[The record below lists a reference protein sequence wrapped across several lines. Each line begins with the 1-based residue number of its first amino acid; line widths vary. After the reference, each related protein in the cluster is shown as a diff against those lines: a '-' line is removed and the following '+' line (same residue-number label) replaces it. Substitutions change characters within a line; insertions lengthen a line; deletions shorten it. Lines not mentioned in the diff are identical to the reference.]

1 MARSNHALSQAAT
14 QRAPSV
20 TVGSSKRTGI
30 GRRRYVNQP
39 DSGSPLMSL
48 SNRHSVIIALIV
60 ASAYFME
67 NLDATVIAT
76 ALPHMASTFGVTA
89 VSLSIGMT
97 AYLLALAVFI
107 PISGW
112 VADRFGQR
120 SVFGSAIVV
129 FTAASILCGLSN
141 GLVGFTAA
149 RILQGMGGA
158 MMVPVGRLAV
168 LRSTEKRH
176 LMRSIAYITW
186 PGLAAPVIGPA
197 LGGFIST
204 YFSWRWI
211 FLLNVP
217 IGLLGL
223 ALTAIFIPN
232 SRESSRRPFDVRGF
246 VLSGVALTCL
256 MYGMERV
263 GQLHSDWRITIAAL
277 ACGVLAAV
285 LALRHF
291 RRAEHPLIDLSS
303 WRIPTFRVTLDGG
316 SLYVVSVS
324 VSPFLL
330 PLLFQ
335 LGFGLNAFAAGLLV
349 LAYAA
354 GNLGMKTVTTPVLK
368 RFGFRNVMIVN
379 GLLTAAT
386 IALCSLLSP
395 DTPRALVMAVLF
407 AGGLCRSM
415 QFTSINTLAFADVP
429 PARMSSAS
437 TFFSMVQQMTIGL
450 GIAFGAIALHAAVLI
465 HGNHAQLSLPD
476 FRIAFLLVAALV
488 LISVLYFIGVKPD
501 AGREVSGHMR
511 TASRS

>member
-1 MARSNHALSQAAT
+1 MPLSTRQ
-14 QRAPSV
+14 
-20 TVGSSKRTGI
+20 
-30 GRRRYVNQP
+30 
-39 DSGSPLMSL
+39 
-48 SNRHSVIIALIV
+48 SVIIALIV

-76 ALPHMASTFGVTA
+76 ALPHMAATFGVTP
-89 VSLSIGMT
+89 VGLSIGMT
-97 AYLLALAVFI
+97 AYLLAIAVFI

-120 SVFGSAIVV
+120 SVFGGAIVV
-129 FTAASILCGLSN
+129 FTGASVLCGLSN
-141 GLVGFTAA
+141 GLVEFTVA
-149 RILQGMGGA
+149 RILQGVGGA

-168 LRSTEKRH
+168 LRSTEKHH

-186 PGLAAPVIGPA
+186 PGLAAPVVGPA

-223 ALTAIFIPN
+223 ALTATFIPN
-232 SRESSRRPFDVRGF
+232 YRASTHRPFDVSGF
-246 VLSGVALTCL
+246 VLSGVALICL
-256 MYGMERV
+256 MYGMELV
-263 GQLHSDWRITIAAL
+263 GQLHSDWRITVAALTCGAGAAAL
-277 ACGVLAAV
+277 AIRHLGRAA
-285 LALRHF
+285 
-291 RRAEHPLIDLSS
+291 HPLIDLSP

-335 LGFGLNAFAAGLLV
+335 LGFGLNSFAAGLLV

-354 GNLGMKTVTTPVLK
+354 GNLGMKSVTTPILK
-368 RFGFRNVMIVN
+368 RFGYRNVMIVN

-386 IALCSLLSP
+386 IAMCSLISP
-395 DTPRALVMAVLF
+395 STPRVLITLVLLI
-407 AGGLCRSM
+407 GGLCRSM
-415 QFTSINTLAFADVP
+415 QFTGINTLAFADVP

-450 GIAFGAIALHAAVLI
+450 GIAFGAIALHAAVLV
-465 HGNHAQLSLPD
+465 HGNHAQLSLAD
-476 FRIAFLLVAALV
+476 FRVAFLLVAVLV
-488 LISVLYFIGVKPD
+488 LISVLYFIGIEPD
-501 AGREVSGHMR
+501 AGREVSGHTR
-511 TASRS
+511 TASR